1 MRPKRRVVVTG
12 VGIVSSIGNNYA
24 EALESL
30 RLGRSGITF
39 SPEQA
44 ALGFRSQ
51 VYGKPT
57 LDWTQ
62 VGPRKPRRFMGMG
75 SAWNYAAME
84 EAIRMAK
91 LPPELVSNVRTGLIM
106 GSGGP
111 SVAAIVNAADV
122 VRRDKSPKKIGPFEV
137 PKAMS
142 STASATLAVPFQIKG
157 HNFSISSACATSA
170 HCIGFAAQQICDGY
184 QDIIFAGGSEEL
196 NEHLSAVFD
205 AMPAMSAGF
214 NDRPAVAS
222 RAFDKKRDG
231 FVIAGGAAVLVLE
244 AYEVALLRAAPMLAE
259 VVGFGLTSDGYDMVQ
274 PSGEGAVRCMQM
286 ALTSLTTGEK
296 LHEQIGY
303 INPHGT
309 STPVGDAREVEA
321 IRAVF
326 GDSLPPISST
336 KSLTGHSLG
345 AVGAQEAV
353 FSIMALREGFLP
365 ASAHIEELDPVFAD
379 APILRENKAMVPRAV
394 LSNSFGFGGTNASL
408 VFSQVDR

>member
-12 VGIVSSIGNNYA
+12 MGIVSSIGNNCT
-24 EALESL
+24 EVVQSL
-30 RLGRSGITF
+30 RDGRSGITF

-44 ALGFRSQ
+44 ELGFRSQ

-57 LDWTQ
+57 LDWTR
-62 VGPRKPRRFMGMG
+62 VGDRKPRRFMGMG

-84 EAIRMAK
+84 EAIQMSR

-111 SVAAIVNAADV
+111 SVAAIVGAADT

-142 STASATLAVPFQIKG
+142 STASATLAVPFHIKG
-157 HNFSISSACATSA
+157 HNFSVSSACATSA
-170 HCIGFAAQQICDGY
+170 HCIGLAAQQICDGY
-184 QDIIFAGGSEEL
+184 QDVVFAGGSEEL

-222 RAFDKKRDG
+222 RAFDKHRDG

-244 AYEVALLRAAPMLAE
+244 AYEFAYIRKAPILAE
-259 VVGFGLTSDGYDMVQ
+259 LVGFGLTSDGHDMVQ
-274 PSGEGAVRCMQM
+274 PSGEGAVRCMNM
-286 ALTSLTTGEK
+286 ALTSITTGER
-296 LHEQIGY
+296 LHDLVGY

-309 STPVGDAREVEA
+309 STPVGDAKEIEA
-321 IRAVF
+321 IRSVF
-326 GDSLPPISST
+326 GERIPPISST

-365 ASAHIEELDPVFAD
+365 ASAHIEELDPIFESV
-379 APILRENKAMVPRAV
+379 PILRQNVEARPEAV

-408 VFSQVDR
+408 VFKRWG